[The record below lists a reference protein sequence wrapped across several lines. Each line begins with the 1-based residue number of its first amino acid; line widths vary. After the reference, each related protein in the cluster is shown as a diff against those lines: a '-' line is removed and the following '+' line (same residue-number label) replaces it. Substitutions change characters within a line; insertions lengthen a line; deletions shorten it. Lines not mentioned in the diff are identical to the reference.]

1 MSRKILGI
9 AAGALVASFAAA
21 AVFAGPGGAPPEVP
35 AVADQ
40 HIGDN
45 VPAEVALLP
54 EEGNPLGAP
63 EGVVEGDGPRD
74 VLGVPADN
82 MHPCDNTGSCEI
94 VANPGDPQTPEG
106 VDRPSHTI
114 NLPQPAVDGMTNAV
128 AKREAAGTQSGP
140 PEAHGKPADV
150 PRGGGKPA
158 DVPRGG
164 PGAS

>member
-9 AAGALVASFAAA
+9 AAGALVASFAAV
-21 AVFAGPGGAPPEVP
+21 AVFAGPGGTTPEVP
-35 AVADQ
+35 TVAEQ

-45 VPAEVALLP
+45 VSEEVALLP

-63 EGVVEGDGPRD
+63 GGVVEGNGPRD

-82 MHPCDNTGSCEI
+82 THPCDNNGGCGI
-94 VANPGDPQTPEG
+94 VANPGSPQTPEG
-106 VDRPSHTI
+106 VDTPGHTI
-114 NLPQPAVDGMTNAV
+114 NLPQPAVDGMANAV
-128 AKREAAGTQSGP
+128 AKREVAGTQSGQ

-150 PRGGGKPA
+150 PRGG
-158 DVPRGG
+158 

>member
-1 MSRKILGI
+1 MSRRILVI

-21 AVFAGPGGAPPEVP
+21 VVFAGPGGAPPEVP

-40 HIGDN
+40 HIGDS

-54 EEGNPLGAP
+54 EEGTPLGAP
-63 EGVVEGDGPRD
+63 EGVVEGEGLRD

-82 MHPCDNTGSCEI
+82 THPCDNTGGCEI

-106 VDRPSHTI
+106 VDTPGHTI
-114 NLPQPAVDGMTNAV
+114 NLPQPAVDGIANAV
-128 AKREAAGTQSGP
+128 ANREAAGTQSSA

-150 PRGGGKPA
+150 PRGG
-158 DVPRGG
+158 